1 MLRLARGRTKMFKRV
16 FAFIDFLPEL
26 NLSVRMKILLSL
38 GIVVFMMSM
47 VNAILIVRVLQYNRQ
62 YDAIITNI
70 TTANS
75 INGYIKPAIDTE
87 MWDIVAGKIEFSEGQ
102 QYEIIDNVNSQIN
115 WMMENT
121 DSNTSKIRLEILLR
135 TMETLTYYVDLMG
148 EQMEQDSKVAE
159 NMEVL
164 ENIRGV
170 SDLINDL
177 VQEYMLFEVNQAER
191 QYQEMQQGFIQWTLI
206 YLALMAGAILFSIF
220 AAVAISRSIYIPI
233 KKLHDMTTT
242 ITKNDLQ
249 ALVTHDNVDEIT
261 EMGMSF
267 NIMIGRIREL
277 LDAKVREQENLKKA
291 ELRTLQAQ
299 INPHFLYNTL
309 DTIVW
314 MAELNKND
322 QVIKI
327 VKALSSFFRTTLS
340 KGRDWITIGEEI
352 ELTKNYLTIQ
362 KMRYQDILNYK
373 IDVDETVVDGKI
385 LKLTLQPLVENALY
399 HGLKP
404 KRAGGTITV
413 RARKNGDDQVLIE
426 VEDDGVGCTPYGLGR
441 IQEEI
446 DSDSDEITLKD
457 SGFGLANVSKRI
469 KLYYGQQYG
478 LAINSQ
484 YHVGTQITVTI
495 PAK

>member
-1 MLRLARGRTKMFKRV
+1 MLKNV
-16 FAFIDFLPEL
+16 FTFDDLLPGI
-26 NLSVRMKILLSL
+26 NLSVRLKILLSL
-38 GIVVFMMSM
+38 GIVVFMMSA
-47 VNAILIVRVLQYNRQ
+47 VNALLIVRVIHYNRQ
-62 YDAIITNI
+62 YDTIITNI

-87 MWDIVAGKIEFSEGQ
+87 MWNIVAGKVPFEQGR
-102 QYEIIDNVNSQIN
+102 QYEIIDDVNSQIN
-115 WMMENT
+115 WMMQNT
-121 DSNTSKIRLEILLR
+121 DSHNGKIQLEILLR

-148 EQMEQDSKVAE
+148 EQIEQDSKVAE

-170 SDLINDL
+170 TDLVNDL
-177 VQEYMLFEVNQAER
+177 VQEYMLFEVQQAEQ
-191 QYQEMQQGFIQWTLI
+191 QYQDMQQSFIQWTII
-206 YLALMAGAILFSIF
+206 YIALLFGAIGFSIF
-220 AAVAISRSIYIPI
+220 AAVAISRSIYLPL
-233 KKLHDMTTT
+233 KKLHDVTTT

-249 ALVTHDNVDEIT
+249 ALITHDNVDEIT
-261 EMGMSF
+261 ELGMSF

-314 MAELNKND
+314 MAELKKTD

-327 VKALSSFFRTTLS
+327 VRALSSFFRTTLS
-340 KGRDWITIGEEI
+340 KGKDWITIGEEI
-352 ELTKNYLTIQ
+352 ELTRNYLTIQ
-362 KMRYQDILNYK
+362 KMRYQDILDYK
-373 IDVDETVVDGKI
+373 IEVDEAVRDEKI

-399 HGLKP
+399 HGIKP
-404 KRAGGTITV
+404 KRSGGTITV
-413 RARKNGDDQVLIE
+413 RAKQTNNGQVLLE
-426 VEDDGVGCTPYGLGR
+426 VEDDGVGCTPYALSK

-446 DSDSDEITLKD
+446 DTESDEITLKE

-478 LAINSQ
+478 LSVNSQ
-484 YHVGTQITVTI
+484 YHQGTQITVAI

>member
-1 MLRLARGRTKMFKRV
+1 MM
-16 FAFIDFLPEL
+16 
-26 NLSVRMKILLSL
+26 
-38 GIVVFMMSM
+38 GIVNAVF
-47 VNAILIVRVLQYNRQ
+47 IVRVFQYNRQ
-62 YDAIITNI
+62 YDTIITNI

-75 INGYIKPAIDTE
+75 INGFIKPAIDTE
-87 MWDIVAGKIEFSEGQ
+87 MWNIVAGKVEFEEGN
-102 QYEIIDNVNSQIN
+102 QYEIIDSANGQIQ
-115 WMMENT
+115 WMMQNT
-121 DSNTSKIRLEILLR
+121 DSDKAKIQLEILLS
-135 TMETLTYYVDLMG
+135 TMETLTNYVDLMG
-148 EQMEQDSKVAE
+148 EQIQQDSKVAE

-170 SDLINDL
+170 SDLIDDL
-177 VQEYMLFEVNQAER
+177 VQEYMLFEVQQAEQ
-191 QYQEMQQGFIQWTLI
+191 QYQEMQQSFIQWTLI
-206 YLALMAGAILFSIF
+206 YIAIMVGAIIFSIF

-233 KKLHDMTTT
+233 KKLHDVTTT

-261 EMGMSF
+261 ELGMSF
-267 NIMIGRIREL
+267 NIMIERIREL

-314 MAELNKND
+314 MAELNRTD

-362 KMRYQDILNYK
+362 KMRYQDILDYK
-373 IDVDETVVDGKI
+373 FEVDETVMDDRI

-399 HGLKP
+399 HGIKP
-404 KRAGGTITV
+404 KRNGGTITV
-413 RARKNGDDQVLIE
+413 RARQNGDNQVLLE
-426 VEDDGVGCTPYGLGR
+426 VEDDGVGCTPYSLGR

-446 DSDSDEITLKD
+446 DSENDDITLKE

-469 KLYYGQQYG
+469 KLYYGKQYG
-478 LAINSQ
+478 LSINSQ
-484 YHVGTQITVTI
+484 YQTGTLITVAI
-495 PAK
+495 PEK